1 MITAAKMMR
10 RHFSPPMA
18 SAFAASLV
26 LALLVLGDQMVR
38 SAGAPREQQQL
49 LRGLGRQ
56 PRSSSSSST
65 RKLNQP
71 LKTFELTCQLELG
84 ASSTVTDKQFT
95 EFISSYCR
103 ENPVPGPACREY
115 SSFRELPLEI
125 KLPFVST
132 FCPGDPESQILC
144 LHDSIQRNMEI
155 TFTGKVFELCLVLH
169 TMMRENYFIADDLP
183 QTHHYYGEQL
193 LPPDYRNDADSFTEE
208 AVSEEPPAY
217 QTIEYNPDEDDGE
230 FVEAGTDAGAM
241 NNSGGETKKSSTK
254 MKKKGTSDNPPT
266 ISPFSPPPT
275 AFPQAQE
282 EDSTQVMT
290 PTPLP
295 TTTATMTP
303 SPAPLPT
310 QLPIAP
316 TDTPQMAGEISTIQA
331 SADDFLVG
339 GSISSP
345 SSSEQ
350 SKEQAPEDSFNT
362 SNAIIAAGAAIAVV
376 FVGFAASSVRKGKK
390 RKRKELILS
399 TDPALYGDPSVES
412 EQSQTYECE
421 DDDLSGNRAVWL
433 QQFKAVRPKAS
444 SLLQSVG
451 FIFGVPSSSPIK
463 DRSTEDLEADKSNEI
478 PDTAFGPDPTHIDE
492 QGSIYLE
499 ESDNASQS
507 GKGCDNE
514 DIVTLNTEAPWRKDV
529 LAQSGDN
536 ETSKTLVEV
545 LAAAEEH
552 KSLLSGLNQRT
563 YFVDETPLND
573 ETVSSLCPSEAD
585 HPADVYQGE
594 PGESSNQAR
603 ARPLVA
609 KFWRREEKNVE
620 STQTPNTESLG
631 ENVPDLDA
639 RSRSSSISFTKPVKR
654 DLEDIAHE
662 IETDDKRPWRSFRSS
677 PVDFARSSER
687 ASTDELYDPVYFGQV
702 DAARGALPDNR
713 SGILRLPSD
722 DESFSGGSFLSDE
735 VRQRFR
741 EVDQSL
747 KAGFNEFVDADQ
759 RLTAGFE
766 KLQEELKYMEEKDE
780 PSRRITNTEC
790 IEDAADTG
798 FELKDGTEE
807 NTMKPAE
814 HPMSSTCDVEDSI
827 EETTSQ
833 TAVVAASPKDEIKQV
848 RDSLRE
854 TCLPS
859 RQQQDDE
866 DCSSSSDDEPLYD
879 FNHLR
884 NHFTAAW
891 HHKDQ
896 DATRKLPHR
905 TTTPPPPLGNDQD
918 FVGAPPASLLPPVV
932 SSSDDD
938 DDC

>member
-1 MITAAKMMR
+1 MMMAAMTMR
-10 RHFSPPMA
+10 QCSSRPMA

-38 SAGAPREQQQL
+38 SAGAAPREQQL

-95 EFISSYCR
+95 EFISAYCR
-103 ENPVPGPACREY
+103 ESPAPGPACIEY

-132 FCPGDPESQILC
+132 FCPVDPESKILC

-155 TFTGKVFELCLVLH
+155 TFTGNVGELCLVLH

-193 LPPDYRNDADSFTEE
+193 LPPDYRYDADS
-208 AVSEEPPAY
+208 SY
-217 QTIEYNPDEDDGE
+217 QTTEYNPDEDDGE
-230 FVEAGTDAGAM
+230 FVEAGTGDEGAM
-241 NNSGGETKKSSTK
+241 DNSGTGGETKKSSTK
-254 MKKKGTSDNPPT
+254 TKKKGTSDNPPT
-266 ISPFSPPPT
+266 ISPFSSSPT

-282 EDSTQVMT
+282 EDSTQVIT
-290 PTPLP
+290 LTRSPTITAPMNPP
-295 TTTATMTP
+295 T
-303 SPAPLPT
+303 SAPLPT
-310 QLPIAP
+310 QSPIAQ
-316 TDTPQMAGEISTIQA
+316 TVTPQVAGEVSTIQA
-331 SADDFLVG
+331 SADDLLVS

-345 SSSEQ
+345 SSSAQ
-350 SKEQAPEDSFNT
+350 SKEQASSNT
-362 SNAIIAAGAAIAVV
+362 SNAVIAAGAAIAAVL
-376 FVGFAASSVRKGKK
+376 VGFAASSVRKGRK
-390 RKRKELILS
+390 RKRKEQILS

-421 DDDLSGNRAVWL
+421 DDDLSQNRAVW
-433 QQFKAVRPKAS
+433 QSRFKTVRPKAS
-444 SLLQSVG
+444 SLLRSVG
-451 FIFGVPSSSPIK
+451 FIVGVPSSSPIN
-463 DRSTEDLEADKSNEI
+463 DRSTEDLEAEKSNEI
-478 PDTAFGPDPTHIDE
+478 PDTAFGPDPSHIDE
-492 QGSIYLE
+492 QDSIYLE
-499 ESDNASQS
+499 ESNNASQS
-507 GKGCDNE
+507 GRGCDNH
-514 DIVTLNTEAPWRKDV
+514 DIVTLNAEAPWGKDV

-536 ETSKTLVEV
+536 ETRETLVEV

-552 KSLLSGLNQRT
+552 KSLLSDLNQET

-573 ETVSSLCPSEAD
+573 DTVSSLCPSETD
-585 HPADVYQGE
+585 HPADVYHGE
-594 PGESSNQAR
+594 PGESSNRAR

-609 KFWRREEKNVE
+609 KFWRRKQKNVE
-620 STQTPNTESLG
+620 SISTPNTESLV
-631 ENVPDLDA
+631 EDVPDLDA

-662 IETDDKRPWRSFRSS
+662 IETDDKRPWRSSRQLRSS
-677 PVDFARSSER
+677 PVDFGRSSER

-702 DAARGALPDNR
+702 DAALEASPDNR
-713 SGILRLPSD
+713 TGILRLPSD
-722 DESFSGGSFLSDE
+722 EESFSGGSFLSDE

-741 EVDQSL
+741 EVDQCL
-747 KAGFNEFVDADQ
+747 TAGFNEFVDADQ
-759 RLTAGFE
+759 HLTEGFE
-766 KLQEELKYMEEKDE
+766 KLQEELKDMEEKDE
-780 PSRRITNTEC
+780 PSRKITTSEW
-790 IEDAADTG
+790 IEDEADTG
-798 FELKDGTEE
+798 FELTDGTEE
-807 NTMKPAE
+807 NTMEPAE
-814 HPMSSTCDVEDSI
+814 HPMSSTCDVEDSN
-827 EETTSQ
+827 EETTTQ
-833 TAVVAASPKDEIKQV
+833 TAVVAASPIDEIKQV

-854 TCLPS
+854 TYLPS
-859 RQQQDDE
+859 RQQQDDEE
-866 DCSSSSDDEPLYD
+866 DCSSSSDDEPVYD

-896 DATRKLPHR
+896 EATRRLPPR
-905 TTTPPPPLGNDQD
+905 TATPPPPLANDQD